1 MRAQEYY
8 EATVKHRRLQW
19 YYHHGYANLR
29 GNFRSKP
36 IDITAS
42 TTQAA
47 VLLLFNAGARM
58 PPSFPCASPLPV
70 WPFHTP
76 HRMHS
81 CHACAFPYMFC
92 SVFAFVHH
100 LSHCVRPLDTRCD
113 GTLFTNEVIPGACPV
128 FALSIL

>member
-1 MRAQEYY
+1 MLAQEYY

-58 PPSFPCASPLPV
+58 PPPSPVPLPCQSG
-70 WPFHTP
+70 
-76 HRMHS
+76 HS
-81 CHACAFPYMFC
+81 IHQIGCTLATLVHFPTC
-92 SVFAFVHH
+92 SVVFLLLYITCHT
-100 LSHCVRPLDTRCD
+100 LSDL
-113 GTLFTNEVIPGACPV
+113 
-128 FALSIL
+128 